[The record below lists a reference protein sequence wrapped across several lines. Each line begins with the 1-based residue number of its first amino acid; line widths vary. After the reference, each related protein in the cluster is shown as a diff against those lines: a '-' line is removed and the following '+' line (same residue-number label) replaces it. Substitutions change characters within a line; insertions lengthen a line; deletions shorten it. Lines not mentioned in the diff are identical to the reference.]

1 MKFLWTG
8 KCSSIFI
15 CLILGNWYNNKVS
28 GNRVLKFFKCKR
40 NINIHVKP
48 VDPIAKI
55 NAELYDTISITEAIE
70 IKLFDKN
77 GNLKDHQVI
86 RSPEPEKKEP
96 ESPKIS
102 YEYKFSDWSDNEDVI
117 TLCRMYLDELKNI
130 VIEGQNKGFLV

>member
-1 MKFLWTG
+1 M
-8 KCSSIFI
+8 
-15 CLILGNWYNNKVS
+15 
-28 GNRVLKFFKCKR
+28 
-40 NINIHVKP
+40 
-48 VDPIAKI
+48 DPIAKI